1 MDCFNFAGV
10 KFTRLG
16 LKSCAANAIE
26 AIKAR
31 KKFVV
36 AVPSSRMVSYAQ
48 EDKAY
53 RNYVNHA
60 DLVIPDSISIVLAS
74 RLSKTPLKERVAGP
88 DFMLEL
94 CRLAS
99 IEGYRVYLLGTIDS
113 TLVKLSAKLKE
124 RFPKLNISGSQSL
137 PFGNVSEMGA
147 EEIIEKINIAKPD
160 ILFVGMSAPKQE
172 FWLKKNIHRLNAYV
186 YAGVGAAFDFH
197 ADRVRRA
204 PVIFR
209 TLGLEWLFRNIVDPN
224 RKIRNVVKSAPN
236 YLYLIFILFIVNHRF
251 FLRIYIFYRVMVDDG
266 FFRAFYK
273 ALRQFV
279 KYDKRYI
286 FVRKFSRKIKPDSHL
301 EYIELDQDYLTNIQY
316 DKSINCVEKFWNLT
330 NGADRC
336 FGCFENGRL
345 IHISW
350 VFHSGCSSI
359 DLCKDEAFIGP
370 CITFENSRK
379 GGVYKNMLIYL
390 SNKLRDEGYKRIYGS
405 TNYGN
410 LPSING
416 LMSAD
421 FRILHSQRNFF
432 ILSKKFYQIRA
443 NT

>member
-10 KFTRLG
+10 KFTALG
-16 LKSCAANAIE
+16 RKACATKAIA
-26 AIKAR
+26 AIKAK

-48 EDKAY
+48 KDKAY
-53 RNYVNHA
+53 RDYVNQA
-60 DLVIPDSISIVLAS
+60 DLAIPDSISIVLAS
-74 RLSKTPLKERVAGP
+74 KLSKTPLKERVAGP

-113 TLVKLSAKLKE
+113 TLAKLASKLRE
-124 RFPKLNISGSQSL
+124 KFPGLNICGTQSL
-137 PFGNVSEMGA
+137 PFGNVSEMGS

-172 FWLKKNIHRLNAYV
+172 FWLKKNIHRINSYV
-186 YAGVGAAFDFH
+186 YVGVGAAFDFH
-197 ADRVRRA
+197 ADKVQRA
-204 PVIFR
+204 PLIFR
-209 TLGLEWLFRNIVDPN
+209 TLGLEWLFRNIVDPK

-251 FLRIYIFYRVMVDDG
+251 FLKIYICYRVMIDDG

-273 ALRQFV
+273 ALRQII

-286 FVRKFSRKIKPDSHL
+286 FVRKFSRKIKPDPYF
-301 EYIELDQDYLTNIQY
+301 EYIELDEDYLTNIQY
-316 DKSINCVEKFWNLT
+316 DKSIRCVEKFWNLT

-336 FGCFENGRL
+336 FGCFEDGKL

-350 VFHSGCSSI
+350 VFHSGCSSVE
-359 DLCKDEAFIGP
+359 LGKNEAFIGP
-370 CITFENSRK
+370 CITFESSRK
-379 GGVYKNMLIYL
+379 GGAYKNMLIYL
-390 SNKLRDEGYKRIYGS
+390 SNKLKDEGYNKIYGS
-405 TNYGN
+405 TDYGN

-416 LMSAD
+416 LISAD
-421 FRILHSQRNFF
+421 FKILHSQRNFF
-432 ILSKKFYQIRA
+432 ILSKKILSSKS
-443 NT
+443 